1 VAGLPCLIKE
11 RKPQHFVC
19 SSRWQ
24 IFSISKL
31 VTHKTDDNFKIVLSQ
46 VTSRSVEMGQVTS
59 ATMGEQGNNED
70 AAIANNQEK
79 MGGGTCSA
87 SNNTVGLALSGA
99 GIFVASA
106 GGAAVMRA
114 FQKQRIQV
122 QVEVD

>member
-1 VAGLPCLIKE
+1 
-11 RKPQHFVC
+11 
-19 SSRWQ
+19 
-24 IFSISKL
+24 
-31 VTHKTDDNFKIVLSQ
+31 
-46 VTSRSVEMGQVTS
+46 MGQVTS

-106 GGAAVMRA
+106 GGTAVMRA